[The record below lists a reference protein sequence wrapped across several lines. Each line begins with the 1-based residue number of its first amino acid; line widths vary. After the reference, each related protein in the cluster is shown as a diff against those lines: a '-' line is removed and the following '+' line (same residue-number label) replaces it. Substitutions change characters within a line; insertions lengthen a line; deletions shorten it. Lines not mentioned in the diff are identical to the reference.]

1 MERLTFLTPE
11 QARRIREQYGTPVFV
26 YDENSLR
33 ENAAMATAFP
43 NAYGLVARY
52 AMKANPNASILRI
65 FADVGMHIDAS
76 SEFEVQRAIL
86 ADIPAAHISLS
97 SQEVPSD
104 INALMDKGILYNAT
118 SLWQLEN
125 YGRTRPGTEVGL
137 RLNPGVGSGG
147 TTKTN
152 VGGPS
157 SSFGLWHEQI
167 DEAKTL
173 CEKYGVKVVRIHTHI
188 GSGSDPNVWQKTS
201 RMSIELVKHFPDV
214 HTLNLG
220 GGYKVGRMSFEQST
234 DLQTVGTPVKE
245 LFERFAEEYG
255 RKLTLEIEP
264 GTFMVGNAGCIVST
278 IQDIVH
284 TGNDGYRF
292 LRIDGGMTDIL
303 RPSLYGAQHP
313 MSVVGAENDSEETDE
328 YIVTGHCCESGDML
342 TPAPDKPDDLAPRK
356 LAKAT
361 IGDLLVIDGTGA
373 YCSAMCAKN
382 YNSFPET
389 PEVLLQADGTF
400 RQVRKRQTLEQII
413 ANEV

>member
-65 FADVGMHIDAS
+65 FADAGMHIDAS

-201 RMSIELVKHFPDV
+201 GMSIELVKHFPDV

-234 DLQTVGTPVKE
+234 DLQTVGSPVKE

-313 MSVVGAENDSEETDE
+313 MSVIGAENDSEETDE

-361 IGDLLVIDGTGA
+361 IGDLLIIDGTGA

>member
-65 FADVGMHIDAS
+65 FADAGMHIDAS

-201 RMSIELVKHFPDV
+201 GMSIELVKHFPDV

-234 DLQTVGTPVKE
+234 DLQTVGSPVKE